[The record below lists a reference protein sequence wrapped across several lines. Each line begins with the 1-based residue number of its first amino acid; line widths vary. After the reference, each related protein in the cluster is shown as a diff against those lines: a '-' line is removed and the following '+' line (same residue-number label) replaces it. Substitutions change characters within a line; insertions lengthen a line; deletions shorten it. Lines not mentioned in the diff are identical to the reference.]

1 MKSYHYA
8 LIAIALIAAY
18 FIFRKKEDSELSYIP
33 PKSNPSKDSLLDG
46 IKDAATGKDKGSNI
60 VSINDGPKPTNPT
73 FGTMQRPPTQSMSF
87 VSRQTVSMDGKSP
100 QTIPSPSTDYVRW
113 QYGTVDGNCAKRKKY
128 YGSEASSYPG
138 GVHYGPWQPC

>member
-18 FIFRKKEDSELSYIP
+18 FIFRKKDDTQLNFIPRIP
-33 PKSNPSKDSLLDG
+33 PSKTDLMDG
-46 IKDAATGKDKGSNI
+46 IADKVNDDKNVNGNGSQPI
-60 VSINDGPKPTNPT
+60 
-73 FGTMQRPPTQSMSF
+73 MQSMSF
-87 VSRQTVSMDGKSP
+87 RSRQTVSMDGKSP

-113 QYGTVDGNCAKRKKY
+113 QYGTVNGNCAKRKKY